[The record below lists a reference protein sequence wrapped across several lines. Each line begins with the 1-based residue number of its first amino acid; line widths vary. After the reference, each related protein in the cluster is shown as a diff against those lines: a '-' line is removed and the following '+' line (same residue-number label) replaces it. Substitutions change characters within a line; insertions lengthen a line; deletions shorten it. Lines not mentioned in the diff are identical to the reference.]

1 MSIWSP
7 WFFHGSSSPWW
18 GMQYW
23 PWHFDAFIWC
33 AQTEKEEKDYVLE
46 LNELSNCHSSATL
59 QQSKSTCWHFAF
71 GTMLSQQR
79 NPCTDC
85 KCAQQCTT
93 RGHPYHSPK
102 LHMGPCSSVGMQWG
116 TRQTLRHRQPWPL
129 YISPLLYLTRNVTN
143 WCHWTPKRLHK
154 HSSSRAPI
162 LQTST
167 FMTA

>member
-1 MSIWSP
+1 MSIWSL
-7 WFFHGSSSPWW
+7 WFFHGSSSLWW
-18 GMQYW
+18 GCGTGLGILMRSHDVPKQKKKRKIMCLNSMNCQTATHL
-23 PWHFDAFIWC
+23 PPFNRVKALADISHS
-33 AQTEKEEKDYVLE
+33 AQC
-46 LNELSNCHSSATL
+46 CHSNETHAPTANVPNSA
-59 QQSKSTCWHFAF
+59 
-71 GTMLSQQR
+71 
-79 NPCTDC
+79 
-85 KCAQQCTT
+85 
-93 RGHPYHSPK
+93 
-102 LHMGPCSSVGMQWG
+102 HMGPCSSVGMQWG